1 MANSDDS
8 TVIGESIL
16 ISGSLTGDEDLTV
29 RGRVEGE
36 VALTTTLAIERTGVV
51 RAEVRVKNCVVAGV
65 LVGNVTATESVEI
78 TSEGRM
84 VGDISAPRVIIVD
97 GAAFRGR
104 IDMGDAGTQ
113 DERLAPAVPARTD
126 RALPAAGEGAPRA
139 ARQRAPGFGR

>member
-29 RGRVEGE
+29 RGRVEGD

-51 RAEVRVKNCVVAGV
+51 RAEVRVRNCVVAGV

-104 IDMGDAGTQ
+104 IDMGDAGAQ
-113 DERLAPAVPARTD
+113 DERLAPAAPARSD
-126 RALPAAGEGAPRA
+126 RALPVA
-139 ARQRAPGFGR
+139 ARARTA